1 MKIAFVLTLIYAV
14 QFALSPTP
22 AQAQTKAP
30 NPQSSK
36 TKKTSTKKPPTAAPL
51 LTEKINLKPNE
62 YLLNFDTGNKIF
74 STKMYEG
81 LNLSTDCFESK
92 VPKCDAYTKSIKK
105 LSTQPEDKM
114 KSPYHNNLG
123 AIHCELMGGKG
134 LIAKTSSGNDD
145 DFCVFNDGSMVSSW
159 SAYYKTHPPG
169 EKAKN
174 K

>member
-1 MKIAFVLTLIYAV
+1 MKIIFILTLISAV
-14 QFALSPTP
+14 HFFLSQAN
-22 AQAQTKAP
+22 AQSKAA
-30 NPQSSK
+30 NSK
-36 TKKTSTKKPPTAAPL
+36 NQDSTTKKTSTKKPPTAAPL

-92 VPKCDAYTKSIKK
+92 VPKCDAYTKSVKK